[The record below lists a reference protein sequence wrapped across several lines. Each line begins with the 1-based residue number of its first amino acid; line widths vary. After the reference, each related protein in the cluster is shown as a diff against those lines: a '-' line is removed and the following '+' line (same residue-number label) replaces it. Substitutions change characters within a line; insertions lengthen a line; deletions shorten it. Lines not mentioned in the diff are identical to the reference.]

1 MYSQVLK
8 IVSARLATFHA
19 FEAAVLSAHK
29 FNVSYLS
36 TQIGASERAV
46 TNSGSIAWQIEPK

>member
-1 MYSQVLK
+1 MLK
-8 IVSARLATFHA
+8 IVSARLATFRA